1 VMDSFFNKNDRRA
14 SDRFHANTMVQYF
27 IKRHS
32 MRYMDCELVDVSAS
46 GIAITISS
54 PASED
59 IASGSDISLEISVT
73 GSLDQL
79 TVSGR
84 INRVQRGERLFVA
97 IKFDV
102 PLAQDVIDRLILK

>member
-1 VMDSFFNKNDRRA
+1 MMDSFFNKNDRRA

-27 IKRHS
+27 IKKHS

-46 GIAITISS
+46 GIAITISV

-59 IASGSDISLEISVT
+59 IENGMDISLEINVT

-79 TVSGR
+79 TVAGR
-84 INRVQRGERLFVA
+84 INRVQRAERLFVA

-102 PLAQDVIDRLILK
+102 PLAQDVVGRLLVK

>member
-1 VMDSFFNKNDRRA
+1 MDSFFNKNDRRA

-27 IKRHS
+27 IKKRS

-46 GIAITISS
+46 GIAITISV

-59 IASGSDISLEISVT
+59 VAPGLDISLEISVT

-79 TVSGR
+79 TVTGR
-84 INRVQRGERLFVA
+84 INRVQRGERLFIA
-97 IKFDV
+97 IKFDT
-102 PLAQDVIDRLILK
+102 PLAQDVIGRLLAK

>member
-1 VMDSFFNKNDRRA
+1 MMDSFFNKNDRRA
-14 SDRFHANTMVQYF
+14 SHRFHANTMVQYF

-46 GIAITISS
+46 GIAITISV

-59 IASGSDISLEISVT
+59 VVAGMDISLEISVT

-79 TVSGR
+79 TISGR
-84 INRVQRGERLFVA
+84 INRVQRAESLFVA

-102 PLAQDVIDRLILK
+102 PLAQDVIDRLLA

>member
-1 VMDSFFNKNDRRA
+1 VMDSFFNKKDRRS

-46 GIAITISS
+46 GIAITISI

>member
-14 SDRFHANTMVQYF
+14 SNRFHANTMVQYF

-46 GIAITISS
+46 GIAITISV

-59 IASGSDISLEISVT
+59 IVAGMDVSLEISVT

-79 TVSGR
+79 TVTGR
-84 INRVQRGERLFVA
+84 INRVQRAERLFVA

-102 PLAQDVIDRLILK
+102 PLAQDVVGRLLA